1 MIAGGVALACS
12 LSLAGVA
19 TYTGAGLLETRREAR
34 ALHDMVDGYAT
45 DQQLAQD
52 AALWRDY
59 QRQGAQ
65 TLGFAVASGT
75 MMVVGAVLL
84 GVGGRRHAWA

>member
-45 DQQLAQD
+45 DLQFARD
-52 AALWRDY
+52 AMLRQDY
-59 QRQGAQ
+59 QRHGTQ
-65 TLGFAVASGT
+65 TLALALASGT
-75 MMVVGAVLL
+75 MMVVGAV
-84 GVGGRRHAWA
+84 